1 MVKIIPLGY
10 DSNRVGKTNTYPNS
24 LAESEKVRKAM
35 QTPDWEY
42 FRLTDE
48 RPTRAFAE
56 YLKLNELPNE
66 DQAMNRIVMDTY
78 PLIIAIKKYHNRPRP
93 HQVNPNIDE
102 VYSSTAQT
110 PSYPAGHT
118 LQSLLI
124 ADMLGNKYPERRR
137 DFEKIADRI
146 AEARVSVGLHYPS
159 DNEYSNRLAQEF
171 SNIQ

>member
-1 MVKIIPLGY
+1 MVKITPLGY

-42 FRLTDE
+42 FKLTDVK
-48 RPTRAFAE
+48 PTKAFAD
-56 YLKLNELPNE
+56 YLEINKLPNE
-66 DQAMNRIVMDTY
+66 DQAMNRIVVETY

-93 HQVNPNIDE
+93 HQVNPNINE

-124 ADMLGNKYPERRR
+124 ADMLSKKYPERRQ
-137 DFEKIADRI
+137 DFKQIAERI
-146 AEARVSVGLHYPS
+146 SEARVSVGLHYPS
-159 DNEYSNRLAQEF
+159 DNEYAKRLAREF
-171 SNIQ
+171 SNE

>member
-1 MVKIIPLGY
+1 MVKITPLGY

-24 LAESEKVRKAM
+24 LAESEQVRKAM

-48 RPTRAFAE
+48 MPTRAFAE

-66 DQAMNRIVMDTY
+66 DQAMNRIVVETY

-159 DNEYSNRLAQEF
+159 DNEYSKRLAREF
-171 SNIQ
+171 SNE